1 MVDINTE
8 STTTSGLNFYYLP
21 YLNLT
26 FEEPFVVFD
35 TSYDFNF
42 NFSSDEIYIL
52 KSATNL
58 FNSIWCD
65 PDASL
70 SKGRIYIGSEK
81 DLTILNRREGQAYIE
96 DYYSKTLAGSSTEP
110 LIDDGVSDI
119 NVVFST

>member
-1 MVDINTE
+1 MVDINIE

-35 TSYDFNF
+35 TSYNFNF

-52 KSATNL
+52 KSASNL

-81 DLTILNRREGQAYIE
+81 DLTILNRREGQVYIE
-96 DYYSKTLAGSSTEP
+96 DYYSKTLAGSAKEP